1 MKPRIFLLL
10 LLLNLPTTLSVEEE
24 LVGKD
29 EEKVVGKDEEKVV
42 GKDKEKVVG
51 KDEEQQE
58 EDEDTCL
65 TSPCGSRARCKNV
78 KVRTLTLQKVQ
89 DHAESFGL
97 HSVLPDVVTKLL
109 SPTLLP
115 GLSFP
120 LCRQTVY
127 LRG

>member
-42 GKDKEKVVG
+42 GKDKEK
-51 KDEEQQE
+51 QE
-58 EDEDTCL
+58 EEEDTCL

-78 KVRTLTLQKVQ
+78 KVRTLSLQKVQ
-89 DHAESFGL
+89 DQAESLGL
-97 HSVLPDVVTKLL
+97 HSVLPDHTPLDVVIKLL
-109 SPTLLP
+109 LCPLLLP
-115 GLSFP
+115 ACSCDPVSLFSWSG
-120 LCRQTVY
+120 
-127 LRG
+127 